1 MHYTTS
7 VVLFMMNLTLTRRTK
22 KQSIRSSLVCRL
34 PTGFFVDTLAV
45 ASMSEGPVL
54 RQATG
59 RSLPF
64 AIPSAARSHVGH
76 IPSHPSGSHFIT
88 SDVSLCSL
96 KFVSDFVHSS
106 SSSFLGPLRCLSS
119 PSPCERL
126 CVCVCA
132 CACAGACVRPC
143 VRPCVRACVRVCYMN
158 LYDCAVVPVGST
170 SRGGDV
176 TVYVFNMNQPSLPT
190 PFILFLRLFLCYGP
204 FNCIS
209 FHEFSQQFS
218 AFSLCSPNLISA
230 LLVLST
236 AYMSLLTSPKP
247 LPSFSCVS
255 CG

>member
-1 MHYTTS
+1 
-7 VVLFMMNLTLTRRTK
+7 MNLTLTRRTK

-132 CACAGACVRPC
+132 CACAGARVRPC
-143 VRPCVRACVRVCYMN
+143 VRPGVRACVRVCYMN
-158 LYDCAVVPVGST
+158 LYDCAEWSLWAQLHVVGMLRFMFLTWTNRACPLLLFCSC
-170 SRGGDV
+170 
-176 TVYVFNMNQPSLPT
+176 VYFSLMTLSAVFHSLNSPNSSPLSHSVLPT
-190 PFILFLRLFLCYGP
+190 LFLPYWSFRLY
-204 FNCIS
+204 I
-209 FHEFSQQFS
+209 
-218 AFSLCSPNLISA
+218 
-230 LLVLST
+230 
-236 AYMSLLTSPKP
+236 SLLTSP
-247 LPSFSCVS
+247 
-255 CG
+255 